1 MNLVRMSLKKYLE
14 SNLEKMKEKRDRE
27 KKIEENN

>member
-1 MNLVRMSLKKYLE
+1 MNLARMSLKKYLE

>member
-1 MNLVRMSLKKYLE
+1 MNLARMSLKKYLE
-14 SNLEKMKEKRDRE
+14 SNLEKMKKKRDRE